1 MSEADGQIRIKV
13 NLDTQEIDKDMRKLQ
28 EKFENQ
34 NESLNRQSIVVEKLT
49 SRYEILYKK
58 AQETALPTVESQKIM
73 QEIWKIEKEYKNLK
87 NLYDTAKLS
96 PNADSAR
103 IQEIIKEL
111 DQMSSKL
118 IDLKKQFREAQFSP
132 EMQDKLR
139 ILGKEI
145 DLAIEKETKLTH
157 EVKKTENALEGLAN
171 KRISGS
177 QNDIDKI
184 SSSLDNMK
192 NKLNETSKNV
202 ENMQGKLSE
211 VFGNIGSKMAGI
223 GKRIL
228 NLAASAFVFNIISA
242 GFREISRGIQSLIS
256 KDQEL
261 NASLQTIK
269 SNLLTAFYPIYQACL
284 PALRALGKMLSWI
297 TGQIAGFVA
306 MSTGTSV
313 KSNQF
318 GAKSMMSEIE
328 NKPAEKLSEG
338 YEKIGKSAKKSQGDV
353 AKFDKTLKKNRKE
366 LASFDKI
373 EVLKNKSSPI
383 SNNKNPSGNPPNSSY
398 SSPVSK
404 IMDFSQSIPEFKMPF
419 LDKIISKFKELADL
433 FLKGF
438 DVGFI
443 DRNFDEIL
451 QGLERIGKSIKR
463 IFNDPNV
470 TSGFNKALKSIIYN
484 LGVITGSIASVGVT
498 IGRLLIGG
506 IANFLEQSEERIKKQ
521 LIRCF
526 DITTEVANLAGQ
538 ISSAFANIFE
548 VFGNQ
553 EAQKSL
559 GNILSGCEAI
569 IVDFVINVSD
579 IMATLGKAFL
589 SPFIDHQ
596 NEIKQAF
603 RSVLEAL
610 EPVTHGIKTLF
621 EEVADAMTSLTE
633 NSIKPAIQVIGRI
646 WNDFVGIF
654 VNAWNQHVSPK
665 LKEIG
670 EKFDEIMNSRVGK
683 AIRNAVSAINKLLQS
698 VSQVI
703 SMIWELLKPFIKWLI
718 EGFIDRISEDI
729 KNISITIMEVV
740 GNIIDLI
747 GNVWK
752 SLEGLIDLVTGI
764 FTGDWEKAWKG
775 AEKVV
780 DGFLGTIK
788 SSINTVSSLIN
799 GVINMMIG
807 AINTAIRALNRISFD
822 LPDFLGGWHFGL
834 NIPEIPKNWGNIPR
848 LSKGAVLEG
857 GNPFLAWINDQ
868 PRGQKNIETPL
879 YTMIEAFKKAG
890 VSAQNQNI
898 IIEANGDF
906 SEFIRILNFKLKEEN
921 ARVGQSFVTGDS
933 WI

>member
-1 MSEADGQIRIKV
+1 MSESDGQIRIKV
-13 NLDTQEIDKDMRKLQ
+13 NLDTQEIDKDMQKLQ
-28 EKFENQ
+28 EKLENQ

-58 AQETALPTVESQKIM
+58 AQETALPNVESQKIL
-73 QEIWKIEKEYKNLK
+73 QEIWQVEKEYKNLK
-87 NLYDTAKLS
+87 NLYETTKLS
-96 PNADSAR
+96 PNTDSTKV
-103 IQEIIKEL
+103 QEIIKEL

-118 IDLKKQFREAQFSP
+118 IDLKKQFREAKFSP

-145 DLAIEKETKLTH
+145 DMAIEKENKLTH
-157 EVKKTENALEGLAN
+157 EVKKTENALESLAK

-184 SSSLDNMK
+184 SKSLENMK

-211 VFGNIGSKMAGI
+211 VFGNIGSKIAGV

-261 NASLQTIK
+261 NSSLQTIK

-297 TGQIAGFVA
+297 TGQIAGFVS
-306 MSTGTSV
+306 MITGTSV

-318 GAKSMMSEIE
+318 GAKSMMPEIE
-328 NKPAEKLSEG
+328 NKPAEKLSTG
-338 YEKIGKSAKKSQGDV
+338 YDKIGHSAKKSQGNIDN
-353 AKFDKTLKKNRKE
+353 FNKTLKKNRKE

-373 EVLKNKSSPI
+373 EVLKNKNFPTVNKSP
-383 SNNKNPSGNPPNSSY
+383 KTHQPNSSY
-398 SSPVSK
+398 SSPISK
-404 IMDFSQSIPEFKMPF
+404 IMDFSQSIPDFKMPF
-419 LDKIISKFKELADL
+419 LDNVISKFKELADS

-438 DVGFI
+438 NTGFI

-463 IFNDPNV
+463 IFSDPNV
-470 TSGFNKALKSIIYN
+470 TSGFNKTLKSIIYN
-484 LGVITGSIASVGVT
+484 LGVINGSIVSIGVT
-498 IGRLLIGG
+498 IGRLLVGG

-548 VFGNQ
+548 VFGSE

-559 GNILSGCEAI
+559 GNLLSGCEAI

-596 NEIKQAF
+596 DEIKQAF
-603 RSVLEAL
+603 QGILEAL

-633 NSIKPAIQVIGRI
+633 NSIKPAIQVIGRV
-646 WNDFVGIF
+646 WSYFVGIF

-670 EKFDEIMNSRVGK
+670 EKFDEIMNSKVGK
-683 AIRNAVSAINKLLQS
+683 AIRNAVSAINKLWQS
-698 VSQVI
+698 VNQVI
-703 SMIWELLKPFIKWLI
+703 SMIWELLKPFVKWLI

-747 GNVWK
+747 GNIWK
-752 SLEGLIDLVTGI
+752 SLEGLIDLVAGI
-764 FTGDWEKAWKG
+764 FTGDWERAWKG
-775 AEKVV
+775 AEQVV

-799 GVINMMIG
+799 GVINTMIG

-879 YTMIEAFKKAG
+879 STMIEAFKKAG